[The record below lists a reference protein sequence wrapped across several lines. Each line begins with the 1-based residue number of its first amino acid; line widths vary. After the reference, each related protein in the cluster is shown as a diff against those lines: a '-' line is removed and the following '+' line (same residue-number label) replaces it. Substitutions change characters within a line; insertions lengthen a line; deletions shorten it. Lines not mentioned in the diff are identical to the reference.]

1 MSKLVGIKW
10 GMLEKTTQEW
20 LLKDCNCV
28 NGATGGTA
36 YNGDCIVDLTEN
48 LSVAGKIVNGDIVI
62 DDDAKI
68 YDPEGE
74 YGSDGTTFEINN
86 IMTVS
91 EAAEI
96 WGITEGAIR
105 KAIKSG
111 KFIPNIDYRK
121 AGRITLICRE
131 AMERVYGE
139 SKGSNN
145 Y

>member
-10 GMLEKTTQEW
+10 GKLEKATQEW
-20 LLKDCNCV
+20 LLKDCDCV
-28 NGATGGTA
+28 NAVTVNDA
-36 YNGDCIVDLTEN
+36 YNGDCIVDLAEN
-48 LSVAGKIVNGDIVI
+48 LSIDGKIVNGDIVI
-62 DDDAKI
+62 NPDSKI
-68 YDPEGE
+68 YNPIGE
-74 YGSDGTTFEINN
+74 YENDGTTFEINN

-91 EAAEI
+91 EAAEM

-131 AMERVYGE
+131 AMARVYGE
-139 SKGSNN
+139 PKRSE
-145 Y
+145 

>member
-10 GMLEKTTQEW
+10 GKLEKDTQEY
-20 LLKDCNCV
+20 LLKNCNCV
-28 NGATGGTA
+28 NGGTGDTA

-48 LSVAGKIVNGDIVI
+48 LSVAGKIVDGDIAI

-91 EAAEI
+91 EAAEN

-105 KAIKSG
+105 KAIKSN
-111 KFIPNIDYRK
+111 KFIPSIDYRK

-139 SKGSNN
+139 PKRSE
-145 Y
+145 

>member
-1 MSKLVGIKW
+1 MKLVGIKW
-10 GMLEKTTQEW
+10 GKLEKATQEW
-20 LLKDCNCV
+20 LLKDCDCINAVTV
-28 NGATGGTA
+28 NDA

-48 LSVAGKIVNGDIVI
+48 LSIDGKIVDGDLII

-68 YDPEGE
+68 YDTIGE
-74 YGSDGTTFEINN
+74 YESDGTTFEINN

-105 KAIKSG
+105 KAIKSD
-111 KFIPNIDYRK
+111 KFIPGIDYRK
-121 AGRITLICRE
+121 SGRITLICRE

-139 SKGSNN
+139 PKRE
-145 Y
+145 

>member
-1 MSKLVGIKW
+1 MKLVGIKW
-10 GMLEKTTQEW
+10 GMLEECTKEW

-28 NGATGGTA
+28 NGATGDTA

-48 LSVAGKIVNGDIVI
+48 LSVPGKIVDGNIVI

-74 YGSDGTTFEINN
+74 YGSDGTTFEINSV
-86 IMTVS
+86 MTVS

-105 KAIKSG
+105 RAIKSR
-111 KFIPNIDYRK
+111 KFVPGIDYRK

-131 AMERVYGE
+131 AMLRVYGPLKISE
-139 SKGSNN
+139 
-145 Y
+145 

>member
-1 MSKLVGIKW
+1 MSKLVGVKW
-10 GMLEKTTQEW
+10 GKLEKATQEW
-20 LLKDCNCV
+20 LLKDCDCV
-28 NGATGGTA
+28 NAVTVNDA

-48 LSVAGKIVNGDIVI
+48 LSVAGKIVDGDIVI
-62 DDDAKI
+62 DDDTKI

-74 YGSDGTTFEINN
+74 YKNCGTTFEINN

-105 KAIKSG
+105 KAIKSN
-111 KFIPNIDYRK
+111 KFIPSIDYRK

-139 SKGSNN
+139 PKRE
-145 Y
+145 

>member
-10 GMLEKTTQEW
+10 GKLEKATQEW
-20 LLKDCNCV
+20 LLKDCDCV
-28 NGATGGTA
+28 NAVTVNDA

-48 LSVAGKIVNGDIVI
+48 LSVDGKIVDGDLII

-68 YDPEGE
+68 YDTIGE

-105 KAIKSG
+105 KAIKSD
-111 KFIPNIDYRK
+111 KFIPGIDYRK
-121 AGRITLICRE
+121 SGRITLICRE

-139 SKGSNN
+139 PKRE
-145 Y
+145 

>member
-1 MSKLVGIKW
+1 MKLVGIKW
-10 GMLEKTTQEW
+10 GKLEKATQEW
-20 LLKDCNCV
+20 LLKNCNCV

-48 LSVAGKIVNGDIVI
+48 LSVAGKIVDGDIVI

-68 YDPEGE
+68 YDTIGE
-74 YGSDGTTFEINN
+74 YESDGTTFEINN

-91 EAAEI
+91 EAAGI

-105 KAIKSG
+105 KAIKSR
-111 KFIPNIDYRK
+111 KFIPSIDYRK

-131 AMERVYGE
+131 AMIRVYGE
-139 SKGSNN
+139 PKRSE
-145 Y
+145 

>member
-1 MSKLVGIKW
+1 MKLVGIKW
-10 GMLEKTTQEW
+10 GKLEKDTQEY
-20 LLKDCNCV
+20 LLKNCNCV
-28 NGATGGTA
+28 NGATGDTA

-48 LSVAGKIVNGDIVI
+48 LSVAGKIVDGDIVI

-111 KFIPNIDYRK
+111 KFIQNIDYRK
-121 AGRITLICRE
+121 AGRITLRCRE
-131 AMERVYGE
+131 AMERVYGPLKISE
-139 SKGSNN
+139 
-145 Y
+145 

>member
-1 MSKLVGIKW
+1 MKLVGIKW
-10 GMLEKTTQEW
+10 GKLEKTTQEY

-28 NGATGGTA
+28 NGATGDTA

-48 LSVAGKIVNGDIVI
+48 LSVPGKIVNGDIII

-68 YDPEGE
+68 YDPIGE

-86 IMTVS
+86 VMTVS

-131 AMERVYGE
+131 AMIRVYGPLKISE
-139 SKGSNN
+139 
-145 Y
+145 